1 MDFHSEQ
8 IKLMSIK
15 HITVILGTRPE
26 ATKLAPVILELRRLP
41 RHFRVEVIATGQHKE
56 LLLNALAIFGLVPDK
71 NLNIMLPGQSLEHIT
86 AAALAKL
93 EPVFLKSK
101 TNLVLVEG
109 DTTTVFAAALAAF
122 YHHIPVAHLEAG
134 LRTDDIYNPFPE
146 EVNRRLV
153 SVISTIHFAPTGEA
167 KENLLKEGHA
177 SRSIY
182 VTGNTAVDALL
193 WAAAQPAPPLPA
205 VIESAKKIILL
216 TSHRRE
222 SWGKPI
228 RRTFSTL
235 KQIVRR
241 FPEVEIIFPV
251 HPNPQVKQ
259 AAREIL
265 NGVDRVH
272 LLEPMDYLPFVH
284 VMKKAHLIL
293 TDSGGI
299 QEEAPS
305 LNKPIL
311 VLRDKTERAE
321 GLAAGTARLVGT
333 DPGRILAEVGRLL
346 TDQQAYQRM
355 AQAQNPFGDGR
366 ASQRVRQALLHY
378 FGLRPSRPRDFVP
391 RRNKR

>member
-1 MDFHSEQ
+1 MPT
-8 IKLMSIK
+8 K

-26 ATKLAPVILELRRLP
+26 ATKLAPVILELRRPP
-41 RHFRVEVIATGQHKE
+41 RQFQVEVIATGQHKE
-56 LLLNALAIFGLVPDK
+56 LLLNALGIFGLVPEK
-71 NLNIMLPGQSLEHIT
+71 NLNIMRPGQSLEHIT
-86 AAALAKL
+86 AAALGKL

-101 TNLVLVEG
+101 TDLVLVEG

-122 YHHIPVAHLEAG
+122 YHHIPVAHLEGG

-146 EVNRRLV
+146 EVNRRLT
-153 SVISTIHFAPTGEA
+153 SVISTVHLAPTPEA
-167 KENLLKEGHA
+167 KENLLKEGHRPGA
-177 SRSIY
+177 IY

-193 WAAAQPAPPLPA
+193 WAASRPAPPLPEVVEKA
-205 VIESAKKIILL
+205 QKIILL

-228 RRTFSTL
+228 RRTFATL
-235 KQIVRR
+235 KKIARR
-241 FPEVEIIFPV
+241 FPEVEIVFPV

-259 AAREIL
+259 AAQEIL
-265 NGVDRVH
+265 RGAARIH
-272 LLEPMDYLPFVH
+272 LLEPLDYLPFVH

-311 VLRDKTERAE
+311 VLREKTERAE

-333 DPGRILAEVGRLL
+333 DPACIIGEVSRLL
-346 TDQQAYQRM
+346 TDKSAYARM
-355 AQAQNPFGDGR
+355 AKAANPFGDGK
-366 ASQRVRQALLHY
+366 AAQRVRKALLHY
-378 FGLRPSRPRDFVP
+378 FGMRDRRPRDFAP
-391 RRNKR
+391 RRSPK